1 MTAAQIQI
9 EETEAERVVR
19 WRAEALERAGY
30 DHASAAELAER
41 PDVDLHRATALSSRV
56 VRSSSPSRSSVSP
69 RTG

>member
-41 PDVDLHRATALSSRV
+41 PDVDLHRATGLLESGCPAELALEILR
-56 VRSSSPSRSSVSP
+56 
-69 RTG
+69 

>member
-30 DHASAAELAER
+30 DHASATELAER
-41 PDVDLHRATALSSRV
+41 PDVDLHRATAPLESGCPVELAVQILR
-56 VRSSSPSRSSVSP
+56 
-69 RTG
+69 